1 MKLHRK
7 QQKVINR
14 VGKKLCGEVLRKVPV
29 LHDDETIAEAREL
42 MCHANVLRKV
52 AKYGGRLVLGWEV
65 RSENAHSFGAG
76 GHYVWETP
84 DKELICVSPTNYGE
98 KEEHIYF
105 IPYKTLTIENAIE
118 CGLDLLNT
126 FGYVCGW
133 ITSIKFSTGADGDK
147 LHPNLASLINELKK
161 NVGWLSLD
169 RCQVANI
176 TKDKLEEVMVD
187 NGWKN
192 AA

>member
-105 IPYKTLTIENAIE
+105 IPYKTLTIENAIA
-118 CGLDLLNT
+118 CGLFLLNE
-126 FGYVCGW
+126 FGYAFGW
-133 ITSIKFSTGADGDK
+133 GTEVWVPKKGFVLKQHS
-147 LHPNLASLINELKK
+147 NVASLVNELKK
-161 NVGWLSLD
+161 NTAYWSVGWKVVQD
-169 RCQVANI
+169 IIRK
-176 TKDKLEEVMVD
+176 TMTDHRDTE
-187 NGWKN
+187 WKN